1 MEVGPTFDALSEC
14 TAAVASALLFDCGCH
29 DDRLLTNVF
38 FLKISA
44 LCCGVGLILN
54 MPAPSINLGP
64 FLLSRKLA
72 FLNRGECI

>member
-1 MEVGPTFDALSEC
+1 
-14 TAAVASALLFDCGCH
+14 
-29 DDRLLTNVF
+29 
-38 FLKISA
+38 
-44 LCCGVGLILN
+44 LILN